1 MNSVFTFDKR
11 IALVTGATSGIGR
24 SIAIMLAKAGCRVLI
39 SGRNEQRALSVQK
52 EILDF
57 GGEAKVILGDISTEK
72 GCEAIVNE
80 AVRLMGGIDIL
91 VNNAGVLTATPIPEI
106 SEEEWKFV
114 LDTNLGG
121 TFFMI
126 QKALPYLEKG
136 QHPRII
142 NISSN
147 AGRMGG
153 YENSQ
158 SYTASKGG
166 IIALTMGIARKLAPK
181 GITVNVVCP
190 GTTITEMSK
199 EYDEEKMARLKGR
212 IPMGRLGQPEDTS
225 AAVCFYAS
233 KESGFITGSILDV
246 NGGMY
251 MG

>member
-1 MNSVFTFDKR
+1 MNEVFSFDNR
-11 IALVTGATSGIGR
+11 VALVTGATSGIGK
-24 SIAIMLAKAGCRVLI
+24 SIAITLAKAGCRVI
-39 SGRNEQRALSVQK
+39 ICGRDKDRALAVKK
-52 EILDF
+52 EIDAF
-57 GGEAKVILGDISTEK
+57 NGVAEVVLGDISSAE
-72 GCEAIVNE
+72 GCSNIVE
-80 AVRLMGGIDIL
+80 ESVKLMGGIDIL
-91 VNNAGVLTATPIPEI
+91 VNNAGILTATPIINIE
-106 SEEEWKFV
+106 EEEWNKV
-114 LDTNLGG
+114 LQTNLNG

-126 QKALPYLEKG
+126 QKSLKYLEKG
-136 QHPRII
+136 NCPRII

-166 IIALTMGIARKLAPK
+166 IIAITMGIARQLAPK

-199 EYDEEKMARLKGR
+199 EYNEEKMTRLKGR
-212 IPMGRLGQPEDTS
+212 IPLGRLGMPEDTA
-225 AAVCFYAS
+225 AAVCFFAS
-233 KESGFITGSILDV
+233 KESGFITGGILDV